1 MFTLPLLGAAILVAG
16 TVHTARLVATDG
28 LHRVAAKPRY

>member
-1 MFTLPLLGAAILVAG
+1 MFTLPLLGAAIVVVGA
-16 TVHTARLVATDG
+16 VHTARLVATDG